1 MKGVNVFFRREITV
15 SKVVITGLGLVTP
28 VGIGVK
34 ESWASFIRGRDGGN
48 EMKSFDTSL
57 YKIHRSCEVKNFH
70 LDVELENQIR
80 ENTIHKYVYSAA
92 REALQESGLLGDEKF
107 DRERFGIAI
116 GTLAA
121 ELTPHERLLRLD
133 TSRKD
138 NGFDKTV
145 AAVYPPNSITNIL
158 AKYFDFEGPA
168 MISLN
173 ACSSGNHAIAWAYDL
188 LTENKLDVVMV
199 GGGDMI
205 PQTEFTHFH
214 NLKAL
219 TPERCQPFD
228 KNRQG
233 LMIGEGA
240 GILIMERGEFAKKRG
255 ATIIAEMAG
264 YGLSC
269 DGFHM
274 TAPHPEGEGAVKCM
288 SDALKMARLSGADI
302 GYINAHGTGTPHNDK
317 AETTAIKRVFK
328 EHAYR
333 IPCSSTKSMIGHLMG
348 AASTVE
354 SVICCL
360 VLRHGILP
368 PTIHYETPDPECDL
382 DYIPNI
388 SRELKVKHVLN
399 NSFAFGGNN
408 ATTIFSSV

>member
-1 MKGVNVFFRREITV
+1 MAR
-15 SKVVITGLGLVTP
+15 VVITGLGLVTP
-28 VGIGVK
+28 IGTGVK
-34 ESWASFIRGRDGGN
+34 QSWESLILGRNGAN
-48 EMKSFDTSL
+48 EMKSFDTSK
-57 YKIHRSCEVKNFH
+57 YKVHRSCEVKDFH

-80 ENTIHKYVYSAA
+80 ENTIHKYVYYAA
-92 REALQESGLLGDEKF
+92 REALRESGLLHDKKS

-121 ELTPHERLLRLD
+121 ELTPFERRLRLD
-133 TSRKD
+133 TTKKD
-138 NGFDKTV
+138 NGFDKIV

-158 AKYFDFEGPA
+158 AHYFDFEGPA

-173 ACSSGNHAIAWAYDL
+173 ACSSGNHAIAWAYDRL
-188 LTENKLDVVMV
+188 VANKVDVVMV

-219 TPERCQPFD
+219 TPHRCQPFD

-240 GILIMERGEFAKKRG
+240 GILIMERYEFAKKRG
-255 ATIIAEMAG
+255 ATIIAEMTG

-288 SDALKMARLSGADI
+288 TDALKMARLSQTDI

-317 AETTAIKRVFK
+317 IETIAIKRVFN
-328 EHAYR
+328 EGAYK

-348 AASTVE
+348 AASAVE
-354 SVICCL
+354 SVVCCL
-360 VLRHGILP
+360 VLRHGVVP
-368 PTIHYETPDPECDL
+368 PTINYETPDPECDL
-382 DYIPNI
+382 DYAPNEA
-388 SRELKVKHVLN
+388 RELKVDHVVN

-408 ATTIFSSV
+408 ATTIFSRMD

>member
-1 MKGVNVFFRREITV
+1 MA
-15 SKVVITGLGLVTP
+15 KVVVTGLGLVTP
-28 VGIGVK
+28 VGVGVRQ
-34 ESWASFIRGRDGGN
+34 SWESFIQGRNGAN
-48 EMKSFDTSL
+48 EMMSFDTSR
-57 YKIHRSCEVKNFH
+57 YKVHRSCEVKDFH

-80 ENTIHKYVYSAA
+80 ENTIHKYVYYAA
-92 REALQESGLLGDEKF
+92 REALQESGLLHDKKF
-107 DRERFGIAI
+107 NRERFGIAI

-121 ELTPHERLLRLD
+121 ELTPFERRLRLD
-133 TSRKD
+133 TSKKD
-138 NGFDKTV
+138 NGFDKIV

-158 AKYFDFEGPA
+158 AQYFDFEGTA
-168 MISLN
+168 MVSLN
-173 ACSSGNHAIAWAYDL
+173 ACSSGNHAIAWAYEL
-188 LTENKLDVVMV
+188 LMENKADVMMV

-219 TPERCQPFD
+219 APERCQPFD

-240 GILIMERGEFAKKRG
+240 GILIMERYEFAKKRG
-255 ATIIAEMAG
+255 ATIIAEMSG

-274 TAPHPEGEGAVKCM
+274 TAPHPEGDGAVKCM
-288 SDALKMARLSGADI
+288 SDALKMSKLSPQEI

-317 AETTAIKRVFK
+317 TETIAIKRVFN
-328 EHAYR
+328 EGAYK

-348 AASTVE
+348 AASAVE
-354 SVICCL
+354 SVVCCL
-360 VLRHGILP
+360 VLRHGIVP
-368 PTIHYETPDPECDL
+368 PTINYETPDPECDL
-382 DYIPNI
+382 DYVPNAA
-388 SRELKVKHVLN
+388 RELKANHVLN

-408 ATTIFSSV
+408 ATTIFSKPDSF

>member
-1 MKGVNVFFRREITV
+1 M
-15 SKVVITGLGLVTP
+15 SKVIITGLGLVTP
-28 VGIGVK
+28 IGIGIR
-34 ESWASFIRGRDGGN
+34 ESWEAFIRGRNGAND
-48 EMKSFDTSL
+48 MKSFDTSQ
-57 YKIHRSCEVKNFH
+57 YKVHRSCEVKNFH
-70 LDVELENQIR
+70 LGIELENQIR
-80 ENTIHKYVYSAA
+80 ENTIHKYLYYAA
-92 REALQESGLLGDEKF
+92 REALQESGLLHEKNNLN
-107 DRERFGIAI
+107 RERFGIAI

-121 ELTPHERLLRLD
+121 ELTPHERLLRQN
-133 TSRKD
+133 TSKKD
-138 NGFDKTV
+138 NGFDNIV

-158 AKYFDFEGPA
+158 AKYFHFEGPT

-219 TPERCQPFD
+219 APERCQPFD

-240 GILIMERGEFAKKRG
+240 GVLIMERYEFAKKRG
-255 ATIIAEMAG
+255 ATIIAGMAG

-274 TAPHPEGEGAVKCM
+274 TAPHPEGDGAVKCM
-288 SDALKMARLSGADI
+288 SDALRMARLQESDI

-317 AETTAIKRVFK
+317 TETTAIKRVFK
-328 EHAYR
+328 EHAYK

-348 AASTVE
+348 AASAVE
-354 SVICCL
+354 SVVCCL
-360 VLRHGILP
+360 VLRHGIIP
-368 PTIHYETPDPECDL
+368 PTINYETPDPDCDL
-382 DYIPNI
+382 DYVPNAA
-388 SRELKVKHVLN
+388 RELKVNHIVN

-408 ATTIFSSV
+408 ATTIFSRMA

>member
-1 MKGVNVFFRREITV
+1 
-15 SKVVITGLGLVTP
+15 
-28 VGIGVK
+28 
-34 ESWASFIRGRDGGN
+34 
-48 EMKSFDTSL
+48 MKSFDTSK
-57 YKIHRSCEVKNFH
+57 YKVHRSCEVKNFS
-70 LDVELENQIR
+70 LDVELENQIQ
-80 ENTIHKYVYSAA
+80 ENTIHKYAYYAA
-92 REALQESGLLGDEKF
+92 REALLESGLLHDKKF
-107 DRERFGIAI
+107 NRERFGIAL

-121 ELTPHERLLRLD
+121 ELTPFERLLRKD
-133 TSRKD
+133 TLKKD
-138 NGFDKTV
+138 NGFDKIV

-158 AKYFDFEGPA
+158 AQYFDFEGTS
-168 MISLN
+168 MIFLN

-188 LTENKLDVVMV
+188 LVANKLDVVMV

-219 TPERCQPFD
+219 APERCQPFD

-240 GILIMERGEFAKKRG
+240 GILIMERYEFAKRRG
-255 ATIIAEMAG
+255 AAIIAEMAG

-274 TAPHPEGEGAVKCM
+274 TAPHPEGDGAVKCM
-288 SDALKMARLSGADI
+288 SDALKMANLPPSEI

-317 AETTAIKRVFK
+317 TETTAIKRVFG
-328 EHAYR
+328 ERAYK

-348 AASTVE
+348 AASAVE

-360 VLRHGILP
+360 ALRHGILP
-368 PTIHYETPDPECDL
+368 PTINYETPDPECDL
-382 DYIPNI
+382 DYVPNKL
-388 SRELKVKHVLN
+388 RELKVTHVLN

-408 ATTIFSSV
+408 ATTIFSKV

>member
-1 MKGVNVFFRREITV
+1 MP
-15 SKVVITGLGLVTP
+15 KVVITGLGLVTP

-34 ESWASFIRGRDGGN
+34 ESWGSFIAGRDGAN
-48 EMKSFDTSL
+48 EMRSFDTSL
-57 YKIHRSCEVKNFH
+57 YKVHRSCEVKNFH
-70 LDVELENQIR
+70 LDVELENQIK
-80 ENTIHKYVYSAA
+80 ENTIHKYLYYAA
-92 REALQESGLLGDEKF
+92 REALQESGLLDW
-107 DRERFGIAI
+107 DMLHNRERFGIAI

-121 ELTPHERLLRLD
+121 ELTPHERLLRLN
-133 TSRKD
+133 TSKKD
-138 NGFDKTV
+138 NGFNKIV

-158 AKYFDFEGPA
+158 AQYFHFEGPA

-188 LTENKLDVVMV
+188 LTENKLDVILV

-219 TPERCQPFD
+219 APERCQPFD

-240 GILIMERGEFAKKRG
+240 GVLIMERYEFAKKRG
-255 ATIIAEMAG
+255 ATIIAEIAG

-288 SDALKMARLSGADI
+288 SNALKMANLSETDI
-302 GYINAHGTGTPHNDK
+302 DYINAHGTGTPHNDK
-317 AETTAIKRVFK
+317 TETIAIKQVFK
-328 EHAYR
+328 ENAYK

-348 AASTVE
+348 AASAVE

-360 VLRHGILP
+360 ALRYGIVP

-382 DYIPNI
+382 DYAPNTA
-388 SRELKVKHVLN
+388 RELKMTCVLN

-408 ATTIFSSV
+408 ATTIFKKHENK

>member
-1 MKGVNVFFRREITV
+1 MP
-15 SKVVITGLGLVTP
+15 KVVITGLGLVTP

-34 ESWASFIRGRDGGN
+34 ESWQSFITGKDGAN
-48 EMKSFDTSL
+48 EMRSFDTSF
-57 YKIHRSCEVKNFH
+57 YKVHRSCEVKNFQ
-70 LDVELENQIR
+70 LDGELENQIK
-80 ENTIHKYVYSAA
+80 ENTIHKYLYYAA
-92 REALQESGLLGDEKF
+92 REALHESGLLDNKSH
-107 DRERFGIAI
+107 DRERFGIAV

-121 ELTPHERLLRLD
+121 ELTPYERLQRQD
-133 TSRKD
+133 TLKKD
-138 NGFDKTV
+138 NGFNHIV
-145 AAVYPPNSITNIL
+145 AAVYPPNSLTRTL
-158 AKYFDFEGPA
+158 AHYFHFEGPA

-188 LTENKLDVVMV
+188 LAENKLDVVLI

-219 TPERCQPFD
+219 APKRCQPFD

-240 GILIMERGEFAKKRG
+240 GVLIMERYEFAKKRG
-255 ATIIAEMAG
+255 AAIIAEMAG

-288 SDALKMARLSGADI
+288 SNALKMASLSETDI
-302 GYINAHGTGTPHNDK
+302 DYINAHGTGTPHNDK
-317 AETTAIKRVFK
+317 TETIAIKQVFK
-328 EHAYR
+328 DHAYK

-348 AASTVE
+348 AASAVE
-354 SVICCL
+354 SVVCCL
-360 VLRHGILP
+360 VLKHGIVP
-368 PTIHYETPDPECDL
+368 PTINYETPDPECDL
-382 DYIPNI
+382 DYVPNKA
-388 SRELKVKHVLN
+388 RERTLRCILN

-408 ATTIFSSV
+408 ATTIFKKPE

>member
-1 MKGVNVFFRREITV
+1 MA
-15 SKVVITGLGLVTP
+15 KVVITGLGLVTP
-28 VGIGVK
+28 VGTGLK
-34 ESWASFIRGRDGGN
+34 KSWESFIQGRDGAN

-57 YKIHRSCEVKNFH
+57 YKVHRSCEVKDFQ
-70 LDVELENQIR
+70 LDVELENQII
-80 ENTIHKYVYSAA
+80 ENTIHKYVYYAA
-92 REALQESGLLGDEKF
+92 REAMRESGLMDDRNS

-121 ELTPHERLLRLD
+121 ELTPFERLLRKD
-133 TSRKD
+133 TSLKN
-138 NGFDKTV
+138 NGFDKIV
-145 AAVYPPNSITNIL
+145 AAVYPPNSITSIL
-158 AKYFDFEGPA
+158 AKYFNFEGPA

-173 ACSSGNHAIAWAYDL
+173 ACSSGNHAIAWAYDRL
-188 LTENKLDVVMV
+188 MDNKLDVAMV

-219 TPERCQPFD
+219 APDKCQPFD
-228 KNRQG
+228 KNRKG

-240 GILIMERGEFAKKRG
+240 GILIMERYEYAKKRG

-274 TAPHPEGEGAVKCM
+274 TAPHPEGDGAVKCM
-288 SDALKMARLSGADI
+288 SDALKMAKINPLDI

-317 AETTAIKRVFK
+317 TETAAIKRVFGGR
-328 EHAYR
+328 AYK

-348 AASTVE
+348 AASAVE

-360 VLRHGILP
+360 VLRHGIIP
-368 PTIHYETPDPECDL
+368 PTINYETPDPECDL
-382 DYIPNI
+382 DIVPNVAREVKV
-388 SRELKVKHVLN
+388 SRIVN

-408 ATTIFSSV
+408 ATTIFSKLE

>member
-1 MKGVNVFFRREITV
+1 
-15 SKVVITGLGLVTP
+15 
-28 VGIGVK
+28 
-34 ESWASFIRGRDGGN
+34 
-48 EMKSFDTSL
+48 MKSFDTSK
-57 YKIHRSCEVKNFH
+57 YKVHRSCEVKDFH
-70 LDVELENQIR
+70 LDVELENQIK
-80 ENTIHKYVYSAA
+80 ENTIHKYVYHAA
-92 REALQESGLLGDEKF
+92 REALQESGLLHDKKF

-121 ELTPHERLLRLD
+121 ELTPFERLLRLD
-133 TSRKD
+133 TTKKD
-138 NGFDKTV
+138 NGFDKIV

-158 AKYFDFEGPA
+158 AHCFDFEGPA

-173 ACSSGNHAIAWAYDL
+173 ACSSGNHAIAWAYDRL
-188 LTENKLDVVMV
+188 VDNKVDVVMV

-219 TPERCQPFD
+219 APERCQPFD

-240 GILIMERGEFAKKRG
+240 GILIMERYEFAKNRG

-274 TAPHPEGEGAVKCM
+274 TAPHPEGDGAVKCM
-288 SDALKMARLSGADI
+288 SDALKMARLSPVEI
-302 GYINAHGTGTPHNDK
+302 GYINAHGTGTPHNDRT
-317 AETTAIKRVFK
+317 ETIAIKRIFNDY
-328 EHAYR
+328 AYK

-348 AASTVE
+348 AASAVE
-354 SVICCL
+354 SVVCCL
-360 VLRHGILP
+360 VLRHGIAP
-368 PTIHYETPDPECDL
+368 PTINYETPDPECDL
-382 DYIPNI
+382 DYVPNAA
-388 SRELKVKHVLN
+388 RELKVDHVLN

-408 ATTIFSSV
+408 ATTIFTRVG

>member
-1 MKGVNVFFRREITV
+1 M
-15 SKVVITGLGLVTP
+15 SKIVITGLGLVTP
-28 VGIGVK
+28 VGTGVK
-34 ESWASFIRGRDGGN
+34 KSWESFIQGKNGAN
-48 EMKSFDTSL
+48 EMKSFDTSK
-57 YKIHRSCEVKNFH
+57 YKVHRSCEVKDFR
-70 LDVELENQIR
+70 LDVELENQIK
-80 ENTIHKYVYSAA
+80 ENTIHKYVYYAA
-92 REALQESGLLGDEKF
+92 REALQESGLLNDRNF
-107 DRERFGIAI
+107 NRERFGIAI

-121 ELTPHERLLRLD
+121 ELTPFERLLRLD
-133 TSRKD
+133 TSKKD

-158 AKYFDFEGPA
+158 AQYFDFEGPT

-173 ACSSGNHAIAWAYDL
+173 ACSSGNHAIAWAYEL
-188 LTENKLDVVMV
+188 LMENKADVMMV

-219 TPERCQPFD
+219 APERCQPFD

-240 GILIMERGEFAKKRG
+240 GILIMERYEFAKKRC
-255 ATIIAEMAG
+255 APIIAEMAG

-274 TAPHPEGEGAVKCM
+274 TAPHPEGDGAVKCM
-288 SDALKMARLSGADI
+288 SDALKMANLSHTDI

-317 AETTAIKRVFK
+317 TETIAIKRVFG
-328 EHAYR
+328 EHAYKT
-333 IPCSSTKSMIGHLMG
+333 PCSSTKSMIGHLMG
-348 AASTVE
+348 AASAVE

-360 VLRHGILP
+360 VLRHGMAP
-368 PTIHYETPDPECDL
+368 PTINYETPDPECDL
-382 DYIPNI
+382 DYIPNKA
-388 SRELKVKHVLN
+388 RELKTRHVLN

-408 ATTIFSSV
+408 ATTIFSQMG

>member
-1 MKGVNVFFRREITV
+1 MT
-15 SKVVITGLGLVTP
+15 KVVVTGLGLVTP
-28 VGIGVK
+28 VGTGLK
-34 ESWASFIRGRDGGN
+34 KSWESFIQGRDGAN
-48 EMKSFDTSL
+48 EMKSFDTAL
-57 YKIHRSCEVKNFH
+57 YKVHRSCEVEDFH
-70 LDVELENQIR
+70 LDVELENQIS
-80 ENTIHKYVYSAA
+80 ENTIHKYVYYAA
-92 REALQESGLLGDEKF
+92 REALRESGLLDDKESN
-107 DRERFGIAI
+107 RERFGIAI

-121 ELTPHERLLRLD
+121 ELTPFERLLRKD
-133 TSRKD
+133 TSLKD
-138 NGFDKTV
+138 NGFDKIV

-158 AKYFDFEGPA
+158 AKYFNFEGPT

-173 ACSSGNHAIAWAYDL
+173 ACSSGNHAIAWAYDRL
-188 LTENKLDVVMV
+188 VSNKLDVVMV

-219 TPERCQPFD
+219 APDKCQPFD
-228 KNRQG
+228 KNRKG

-240 GILIMERGEFAKKRG
+240 GILIMERYDYAKKRG

-288 SDALKMARLSGADI
+288 SDALKMAKVNPADI

-317 AETTAIKRVFK
+317 TETIAIKKVFGD
-328 EHAYR
+328 HAYK
-333 IPCSSTKSMIGHLMG
+333 IPCSSTKSMVGHLMG
-348 AASTVE
+348 AASAVE

-360 VLRHGILP
+360 VLRYGIIP
-368 PTIHYETPDPECDL
+368 PTINYETPDPECDL
-382 DYIPNI
+382 DIVPNKAREVKI
-388 SRELKVKHVLN
+388 SRIVN

-408 ATTIFSSV
+408 ATTIFTKLE

>member
-1 MKGVNVFFRREITV
+1 MT
-15 SKVVITGLGLVTP
+15 KVVITGLGLVTP
-28 VGIGVK
+28 VGVGIK
-34 ESWASFIRGRDGGN
+34 ESWESFIHGRDGAN
-48 EMKSFDTSL
+48 EIRSFDTSL
-57 YKIHRSCEVKNFH
+57 YKVHRSCEVKNFY
-70 LDVELENQIR
+70 LDIALDNQIK
-80 ENTIHKYVYSAA
+80 ENTIHKYLYYAA
-92 REALQESGLLGDEKF
+92 REALQESGLF
-107 DRERFGIAI
+107 VNQTFNRERFGIAI

-133 TSRKD
+133 TSKKD
-138 NGFDKTV
+138 NGFDKVV
-145 AAVYPPNSITNIL
+145 ASVYPPNSITNML
-158 AKYFDFEGPA
+158 AQYFHLEGPA
-168 MISLN
+168 MVSLN

-188 LTENKLDVVMV
+188 LVRNKLDVVLV

-219 TPERCQPFD
+219 APERCQPFD

-240 GILIMERGEFAKKRG
+240 GVLIMERDEFAKKRG
-255 ATIIAEMAG
+255 AAIIAGMAG

-288 SDALKMARLSGADI
+288 SDALKMANLSETDI
-302 GYINAHGTGTPHNDK
+302 DYINAHGTGTPHNDK
-317 AETTAIKRVFK
+317 AETIAIKRVFK
-328 EHAYR
+328 EHAYK

-348 AASTVE
+348 AASAVE
-354 SVICCL
+354 SIVCCL
-360 VLRHGILP
+360 ALRHGVVP
-368 PTIHYETPDPECDL
+368 PTIHYETPDPDCDL
-382 DYIPNI
+382 DYVPNTA
-388 SRELKVKHVLN
+388 RELKVKHMVN

-408 ATTIFSSV
+408 ATTIFSKYSN

>member
-1 MKGVNVFFRREITV
+1 MQKI
-15 SKVVITGLGLVTP
+15 VITGLGLVTP
-28 VGIGVK
+28 VGTGVK
-34 ESWASFIRGRDGGN
+34 KSWESFIQGRNGAN
-48 EMKSFDTSL
+48 EMKSFDTSK
-57 YKIHRSCEVKNFH
+57 YKVHRSCEVKDFH
-70 LDVELENQIR
+70 LDIELENQIK
-80 ENTIHKYVYSAA
+80 ENTIHKYVYYAA
-92 REALQESGLLGDEKF
+92 REALQESRLMDKNNF
-107 DRERFGIAI
+107 NIERFGIAI

-121 ELTPHERLLRLD
+121 ELTPFERLLRPD
-133 TSRKD
+133 TSKKD
-138 NGFDKTV
+138 NGFDRIV

-158 AKYFDFEGPA
+158 AKYFGFEGPT
-168 MISLN
+168 MVSLN

-188 LTENKLDVVMV
+188 LIENKVDVVMV

-219 TPERCQPFD
+219 APEKCQPFD

-240 GILIMERGEFAKKRG
+240 GILVMERYDFARKRG
-255 ATIIAEMAG
+255 APIIAEMRG

-274 TAPHPEGEGAVKCM
+274 TAPHPEGDGAVKCM
-288 SDALKMARLSGADI
+288 NEAIKMANISQTDI

-317 AETTAIKRVFK
+317 AETIAIKRVFK
-328 EHAYR
+328 ELAYK

-348 AASTVE
+348 AASAVE
-354 SVICCL
+354 SVVCCL
-360 VLRHGILP
+360 VLKHGIIP
-368 PTIHYETPDPECDL
+368 PTINYETPDTECDL
-382 DYIPNI
+382 DYVPNVA
-388 SRELKVKHVLN
+388 RELKVHHVLN

-408 ATTIFSSV
+408 ATTIFSRTDN

>member
-1 MKGVNVFFRREITV
+1 MP
-15 SKVVITGLGLVTP
+15 KVVVTGLGLVTP
-28 VGIGVK
+28 VGIGIR
-34 ESWASFIRGRDGGN
+34 ESWESFIHGRNGAN
-48 EMKSFDTSL
+48 EMKSFDTSK
-57 YKIHRSCEVKNFH
+57 YKVHRSCEVKNFS
-70 LDVELENQIR
+70 LDVELENQIQ
-80 ENTIHKYVYSAA
+80 ENTIHKYVYYAA
-92 REALQESGLLGDEKF
+92 REALQESGLLNDKKF
-107 DRERFGIAI
+107 NRERFGVAI

-121 ELTPHERLLRLD
+121 ELTPFERLLRKD
-133 TSRKD
+133 TSKKD
-138 NGFDKTV
+138 NGFDKIV

-158 AKYFDFEGPA
+158 ARCFDFEGLS
-168 MISLN
+168 MIFLN

-188 LTENKLDVVMV
+188 LASNKLDVVMV

-219 TPERCQPFD
+219 APERCQPFD

-240 GILIMERGEFAKKRG
+240 GILIMERYEFAKRRG
-255 ATIIAEMAG
+255 ASIIAEMSG

-274 TAPHPEGEGAVKCM
+274 TAPHPEGDGAVKCM
-288 SDALKMARLSGADI
+288 SDALKMANLSPAEI

-317 AETTAIKRVFK
+317 TETTAIKRVFG
-328 EHAYR
+328 ERAYK

-348 AASTVE
+348 AASAVE

-360 VLRHGILP
+360 AIRQGILP
-368 PTIHYETPDPECDL
+368 PTINYETTDPECDL
-382 DYIPNI
+382 DYVPNKL
-388 SRELKVKHVLN
+388 REIKVNHVLN

-408 ATTIFSSV
+408 ATTIFSKL

>member
-1 MKGVNVFFRREITV
+1 M
-15 SKVVITGLGLVTP
+15 VITGLGLVTP
-28 VGIGVK
+28 VGIGVQK
-34 ESWASFIRGRDGGN
+34 SWESFIHGCDGAN
-48 EMKSFDTSL
+48 EMKSFDTSQ
-57 YKIHRSCEVKNFH
+57 YKVHRSCEVKDFH
-70 LDVELENQIR
+70 LDVELENQIK
-80 ENTIHKYVYSAA
+80 ENTIHKYVYYAA
-92 REALQESGLLGDEKF
+92 REALQESGLSHDKSSF
-107 DRERFGIAI
+107 NKERFGIAM

-121 ELTPHERLLRLD
+121 ELTPHERLLRLH
-133 TSRKD
+133 TSKKD
-138 NGFDKTV
+138 NGFDKIV

-158 AKYFDFEGPA
+158 AQYFHFEGPT
-168 MISLN
+168 MVSLN

-188 LTENKLDVVMV
+188 LIENKVDVVMV

-219 TPERCQPFD
+219 APEHCQPFD

-240 GILIMERGEFAKKRG
+240 GILIMERYEFARKRG
-255 ATIIAEMAG
+255 AVIIAEMAG

-288 SDALKMARLSGADI
+288 GDALKMARLSPSDI

-317 AETTAIKRVFK
+317 AETIAIKHLFRD
-328 EHAYR
+328 HAYN

-348 AASTVE
+348 AASAVE

-360 VLRHGILP
+360 ALRYGILP
-368 PTIHYETPDPECDL
+368 PTIHYHTPDPECDL
-382 DYIPNI
+382 DYIPNRA
-388 SRELKVKHVLN
+388 RELTVKHVLN

-408 ATTIFSSV
+408 ATTIFSKIE